1 MCSLK
6 VCCSLRRRLM
16 VIRTVELSS
25 RCLILCRTATS
36 LLLLGGDN
44 AKTVPSL
51 KYRTSR
57 QIRVL
62 FFVLTQSAIYLQLA
76 SWRNS
81 CDVSLLPHDLTLRV
95 LVKYHDKYGD
105 LVIPRR
111 FTVELPKFSC
121 SVWFST
127 VLALDILLWLL
138 LSRNV
143 LRE

>member
-1 MCSLK
+1 MP
-6 VCCSLRRRLM
+6 RLCALLERSSFTPNT
-16 VIRTVELSS
+16 IICPRT
-25 RCLILCRTATS
+25 T
-36 LLLLGGDN
+36 DN
-44 AKTVPSL
+44 
-51 KYRTSR
+51 
-57 QIRVL
+57 I
-62 FFVLTQSAIYLQLA
+62 LQLA